1 MKEPVYQRPCIPA
14 IVFTGD
20 QGRAL
25 DPGEFSFVSPVPRA
39 LRRRPVAFA
48 QPGPPDEWPSQEV
61 TWVKARLRSQAAMA
75 TVSACIAVLTA
86 IYYTFPEQRLIFL
99 AISMTGVIGIV
110 LGVFLNRPAHR
121 LSWLLLAAGNLAFAA
136 GQATQIL
143 LIQSYKEEVPFPSA
157 ADGFY
162 LAAYPLYA
170 AGLLGFVRW
179 RTARRDR
186 ASLVDA
192 LMLTVGLALLSWLYL
207 IDPLARVA
215 DLTWVQ
221 KAFSIAYPLGDV
233 LVLAMLL
240 RLLVGG
246 GGKSRSLMLL
256 TVGTVGLLTADV
268 AYGLIQLNG
277 TWRTGSAVE
286 LGWAALYGAWAAAAL
301 DPSMRSLTQPV
312 ERRADTGRGQL
323 TLLILASLIAPT
335 LLLTQAVR
343 RVSANVGVIGVF
355 SAVLF
360 ALVLYRL
367 AGVVATHRQAVSREK
382 VLRIA
387 VSSLGGAGDVRDV
400 AAVAHSAATDLMQH
414 GSPRTALLTLPDNML
429 LLNGGNKGI
438 RGPVCERV
446 TAAVRELLASGDNRL
461 VALDG
466 VGPYLAADLAGDEE
480 STRHS
485 HALVC
490 PLTSQDHPS
499 GDSLIGALIVAGDEQ
514 DLLVLRE
521 TLATLAAQTALAVAR
536 VALAQEVN
544 RRNSEA
550 YFRTLVQNASDVIL
564 ILDDDD
570 RVRYASPSAY
580 QMLGIPSL
588 EGTHLLDLVP
598 PQDSRAVVE
607 TLGRMRSRE
616 NQTMREHWR
625 MARADRASIEVE
637 VRWSDLREEATV
649 GGVVLTLR
657 DVTEQRKLERELTYQ
672 AFHDSLTGLANRLLF
687 QDRVGHALIQAQR
700 DGTVVGVLFVD
711 VDDFKVV
718 NDIHGHNVGDE
729 LLVALSLRLQT
740 AVRASDTAARI
751 GGDEFAILVEGSV
764 TPAGVERFTEHVMA
778 VFAEPFRLSV
788 GPVST
793 YASIGV
799 ATTEDSIDSVE
810 LLTHAD
816 LALYAAKTAG
826 KRQWRRYHPDLQ
838 SGMAERARMQE
849 GLDNSP
855 IETAFMVLYQ
865 PIVEL
870 ASGHIAGFEALVRW
884 PHSTRGM
891 VLPEDFITLAE
902 ESGQIVP
909 LGAWVLDRAA
919 AEAVRWQGS
928 VRRNGMADRSQPY
941 VSVNVSPRQFRD
953 EAFYQVI
960 RRALDLSGIEPSSLV
975 LELTESVLMSNDE
988 RIRSEMG
995 SLTDLGIRFAIDDF
1009 GTGYSSLSY
1018 LREFPISIL
1027 KIDKSF
1033 IDELGRSPEQFALVE
1048 GITHLADTLGL
1059 TVIAEGVENAGQQ
1072 QLLIAMGCRFGQGY
1086 LFAEP
1091 VGAEE
1096 AEHLVLAPPLG
1107 RLGGSPGAAAEGRR

>member
-1 MKEPVYQRPCIPA
+1 MN
-14 IVFTGD
+14 
-20 QGRAL
+20 
-25 DPGEFSFVSPVPRA
+25 
-39 LRRRPVAFA
+39 
-48 QPGPPDEWPSQEV
+48 
-61 TWVKARLRSQAAMA
+61 ARLRGQAATA
-75 TVSACIAVLTA
+75 AVSSCIVVLTVF
-86 IYYTFPEQRLIFL
+86 YYIFPEQRLIFV
-99 AISMTGVIGIV
+99 AIGATGVVGIV
-110 LGVFLNRPAHR
+110 LGIRLNRPAHR
-121 LSWLLLAAGNLAFAA
+121 LPWLLLAAGNFAFAA
-136 GQATQIL
+136 GQAAQII
-143 LIQSYKEEVPFPSA
+143 LIQLPDEEVPFPSI

-170 AGLLGFVRW
+170 AGLLGFVHW
-179 RTARRDR
+179 RTSWRDR

-192 LMLTVGLALLSWLYL
+192 LTLTVGLALLSWLFL
-207 IDPLARVA
+207 IDPYARA
-215 DLTWVQ
+215 EGLTWVQ
-221 KAFSIAYPLGDV
+221 KAFSIAYPLGDI

-240 RLLVGG
+240 RLLAGR

-256 TVGTVGLLTADV
+256 TVGTIGLLAADV

-277 TWRTGSAVE
+277 TWRTGTAVD
-286 LGWAALYGAWAAAAL
+286 LGWAVLYGAWAAAAL

-312 ERRADTGRGQL
+312 VWRAETGTGRLSLL
-323 TLLILASLIAPT
+323 TLASLIAPAI
-335 LLLTQAVR
+335 LLTEAVR
-343 RVSANVGVIGVF
+343 GVRSDVGVIGVF

-360 ALVLYRL
+360 LLVLYRL
-367 AGVVATHRQAVSREK
+367 AGVVATHQRAVGREK
-382 VLRIA
+382 ILRNA
-387 VSSLGGAGDVRDV
+387 VSSLGGAGDPRDV
-400 AAVAHSAATDLMQH
+400 AAAVHSAVKRLMSY
-414 GSPRTALLTLPDNML
+414 SPPRSALLTVPDNSL
-429 LLNGGNKGI
+429 WLNGANGDV
-438 RGPVCERV
+438 RGPLSAPV
-446 TAAVRELLASGDNRL
+446 TAAVRELIASGENRL
-461 VALDG
+461 VTLDG
-466 VGPYLAADLAGDEE
+466 VGPDLAAHLTGEDEGPTLAG
-480 STRHS
+480 

-490 PLTSQDHPS
+490 PLSSQDHPS
-499 GDSLIGALIVAGDEQ
+499 GDPLIGALIVAGDER

-521 TLATLAAQTALAVAR
+521 TLATLAAQTALALAR

-544 RRNSEA
+544 RRNSEM

-564 ILDDDD
+564 ILDGD
-570 RVRYASPSAY
+570 RVRYASPSAD
-580 QMLGIPSL
+580 QVLGYSHL
-588 EGTHLLDLVP
+588 EGTHLVDLVP

-607 TLGRMRSRE
+607 TLGRIRSHEYQIR
-616 NQTMREHWR
+616 REHWR
-625 MARADRASIEVE
+625 MVRADRATIEVE

-657 DVTEQRKLERELTYQ
+657 DVTEQRKLERELTHQ
-672 AFHDSLTGLANRLLF
+672 AFHDPLTGLANRLLF
-687 QDRVGHALIQAQR
+687 QERVNHALVQAQR

-718 NDIHGHNVGDE
+718 NDIHGHSVGDE

-740 AVRASDTAARI
+740 TVRASDTAARI
-751 GGDEFAILVEGSV
+751 GGDEFALLVEGSA
-764 TPAGVERFTEHVMA
+764 TPTGVERFTEHVMTA
-778 VFAEPFRLSV
+778 FADPFRLSV
-788 GPVST
+788 GPLST

-826 KRQWRRYHPDLQ
+826 KRQWRRYHPELQ
-838 SGMAERARMQE
+838 SGMAERAKLQE
-849 GLDNSP
+849 GLDSSS
-855 IETAFMVLYQ
+855 IDTSFMVLYQ

-870 ASGHIAGFEALVRW
+870 ASGRIAGFEALVRW

-891 VLPEDFITLAE
+891 VLPEQFITLAE

-909 LGAWVLDRAA
+909 LGAWVLDQAA
-919 AEAVRWQGS
+919 SEAVRLEDCVLRGGRS
-928 VRRNGMADRSQPY
+928 DRNTPY

-953 EAFYQVI
+953 EEFHNVI

-975 LELTESVLMSNDE
+975 LELTESVLMYNDE
-988 RIRSEMG
+988 RILAEMS
-995 SLTDLGIRFAIDDF
+995 SLTDLGIRIAIDDF

-1033 IDELGRSPEQFALVE
+1033 VDDLGRSPEQYALVE

-1059 TVIAEGVENAGQQ
+1059 TVIAEGVEDVRQQ
-1072 QLLIAMGCRFGQGY
+1072 ESLISMGCRFGQGY

-1107 RLGGSPGAAAEGRR
+1107 RLAGLRGTPAKGKP

>member
-1 MKEPVYQRPCIPA
+1 MN
-14 IVFTGD
+14 
-20 QGRAL
+20 
-25 DPGEFSFVSPVPRA
+25 
-39 LRRRPVAFA
+39 
-48 QPGPPDEWPSQEV
+48 
-61 TWVKARLRSQAAMA
+61 ARLRSRSAMA
-75 TVSACIAVLTA
+75 AVSACIVALTA
-86 IYYTFPEQRLIFL
+86 IYYTFPEHRLLFV
-99 AISMTGVIGIV
+99 AISMTGVVGIV
-110 LGVFLNRPAHR
+110 LGVVLNRPEHR
-121 LSWLLLAAGNLAFAA
+121 LPWLLLASGNLAFAS
-136 GQATQIL
+136 GQVTQIV
-143 LIQSYKEEVPFPSA
+143 LIQSQQEVPFPSIN
-157 ADGFY
+157 DGFY

-170 AGLLGFVRW
+170 AGMLGFVRW
-179 RTARRDR
+179 RTAHRDR

-192 LMLTVGLALLSWLYL
+192 LMLTVGLALLSWLFL
-207 IDPLARVA
+207 IEPYSRVEG
-215 DLTWVQ
+215 LSWVQ

-240 RLLVGG
+240 RLLVGR
-246 GGKSRSLMLL
+246 GGKSLSLMLL

-277 TWRTGSAVE
+277 VWRTGSAVE
-286 LGWAALYGAWAAAAL
+286 LGWAVLYGAWAAAAL
-301 DPSMRSLTQPV
+301 DPSMRSLTRPV
-312 ERRADTGRGQL
+312 ERRPDTGTGQL
-323 TLLILASLIAPT
+323 SLLILASLIAPA

-343 RVSANVGVIGVF
+343 GESNNVGVIGVF

-360 ALVLYRL
+360 GLVLYRL
-367 AGVVATHRQAVSREK
+367 AGVVATHRQAVGREK
-382 VLRIA
+382 VLRMA

-400 AAVAHSAATDLMQH
+400 AAAAHTAVTDLLQH
-414 GSPRTALLTLPDNML
+414 GSPRSALLTLSDNML
-429 LLNGGNKGI
+429 WLNGGHDGV
-438 RGPVCERV
+438 RGPLSARV
-446 TAAVRELLASGDNRL
+446 TAAVRELTASGENRL

-466 VGPYLAADLAGDEE
+466 LGPYLAADLAGDGE
-480 STRHS
+480 STRHG

-490 PLTSQDHPS
+490 PLSSQDHPT
-499 GDSLIGALIVAGDEQ
+499 GDSLIGVLVMAGDEE

-536 VALAQEVN
+536 VALAEEVN

-550 YFRTLVQNASDVIL
+550 YFRTLVQNASDVIF

-570 RVRYASPSAY
+570 RVRYASPSAD
-580 QMLGIPSL
+580 QMLGIPDL
-588 EGTHLLDLVP
+588 EGTYLLDLVP
-598 PQDSRAVVE
+598 LQESRAVVE
-607 TLGRMRSRE
+607 TLGRMRSGE
-616 NQTMREHWR
+616 KQTMREHWR
-625 MARADRASIEVE
+625 MARADRVFIEVE
-637 VRWSDLREEATV
+637 VRWSDLREEVTV

-657 DVTEQRKLERELTYQ
+657 DVTEQRKLERELTHQ

-764 TPAGVERFTEHVMA
+764 TTAGVERFTEHVMA

-788 GPVST
+788 GPVSM
-793 YASIGV
+793 YASVGV

-826 KRQWRRYHPDLQ
+826 KRRWRRYHPDLQ

-849 GLDNSP
+849 GLDSSP

-870 ASGHIAGFEALVRW
+870 TSGQIAGFEALVRW
-884 PHSTRGM
+884 PHSARGM

-919 AEAVRWQGS
+919 EEAVRWEGF
-928 VRRNGMADRSQPY
+928 VRHNGMTDRGAPY

-960 RRALDLSGIEPSSLV
+960 RRALDLSGIDPSSLV

-988 RIRSEMG
+988 RILAEMG
-995 SLTDLGIRFAIDDF
+995 SLTDLGVRFAIDDF

-1059 TVIAEGVENAGQQ
+1059 TVIAEGVENVRQQ
-1072 QLLIAMGCRFGQGY
+1072 ELLISMGCRFGQGY

-1091 VGAEE
+1091 VSAEE

-1107 RLGGSPGAAAEGRR
+1107 RLAGSPGAPAEGKR

>member
-1 MKEPVYQRPCIPA
+1 M
-14 IVFTGD
+14 
-20 QGRAL
+20 
-25 DPGEFSFVSPVPRA
+25 
-39 LRRRPVAFA
+39 
-48 QPGPPDEWPSQEV
+48 
-61 TWVKARLRSQAAMA
+61 KARLRSQAAMA
-75 TVSACIAVLTA
+75 AVTACIVVLTA
-86 IYYTFPEQRLIFL
+86 VYYTFPEQRLIYVS
-99 AISMTGVIGIV
+99 ISMTGVIGIV
-110 LGVFLNRPAHR
+110 LGVFLNRPAHQ
-121 LSWLLLAAGNLAFAA
+121 LSWLLLAAGNLTFAA
-136 GQATQIL
+136 GQATQIFL
-143 LIQSYKEEVPFPSA
+143 LQAYQEEMPFPSI

-170 AGLLGFVRW
+170 AGLLDFVRW

-192 LMLTVGLALLSWLYL
+192 LMLTVGLALLSWLFL
-207 IDPLARVA
+207 IDPYARVA

-277 TWRTGSAVE
+277 TWRTGTAVE
-286 LGWAALYGAWAAAAL
+286 LGWAVLYGAWAAAAL
-301 DPSMRSLTQPV
+301 DPSMRSLTQPA
-312 ERRADTGRGQL
+312 EKRADTGRGQL
-323 TLLILASLIAPT
+323 SLLILASLIAPA

-367 AGVVATHRQAVSREK
+367 AGVVATHRQAVGREK

-400 AAVAHSAATDLMQH
+400 AAAAHSAAMNLMQH
-414 GSPRTALLTLPDNML
+414 SSPRSALLTLPDNML
-429 LLNGGNKGI
+429 WLDGDCGG
-438 RGPVCERV
+438 RGPVSVRV
-446 TAAVRELLASGDNRL
+446 TAAVRELIASGENRL

-480 STRHS
+480 SARRG

-521 TLATLAAQTALAVAR
+521 ALATLAAQTALAVAR
-536 VALAQEVN
+536 VALAEEVN

-570 RVRYASPSAY
+570 RVRYASPSADE
-580 QMLGIPSL
+580 MLGIPDL

-616 NQTMREHWR
+616 GQTRREHWR

-657 DVTEQRKLERELTYQ
+657 DVTEQRKLERELTHQ

-687 QDRVGHALIQAQR
+687 QDRVSHALIQAQR
-700 DGTVVGVLFVD
+700 DGTVVGVLFLD

-764 TPAGVERFTEHVMA
+764 LPAGVERFTEHVMTI
-778 VFAEPFRLSV
+778 FAEPFRLSV

-793 YASIGV
+793 YASVGV

-870 ASGHIAGFEALVRW
+870 TSGQIAGFEALVRW

-891 VLPEDFITLAE
+891 VLPDDFITLAE

-919 AEAVRWQGS
+919 NEAVRWQGS
-928 VRRNGMADRSQPY
+928 VRRTGMADRIAPY

-1059 TVIAEGVENAGQQ
+1059 TVIAEGVENVGQQ
-1072 QLLIAMGCRFGQGY
+1072 QLLISMGCRFGQGY

-1091 VGAEE
+1091 VSAEE
-1096 AEHLVLAPPLG
+1096 SEHLVLAPPLG
-1107 RLGGSPGAAAEGRR
+1107 RLAGWPGAPAEGKP